1 MLSPSS
7 SSVKHRLF
15 PQGRVLDNAI
25 SDGED
30 YPAVMFIS
38 DSAEQ
43 TIDAGRAYAE
53 QARRGDVFALR
64 GDLGAGKTQFVKGF
78 VAGLGSQ
85 ADVTSPTFVLI
96 HEYDDGRLPVYH
108 FDFYRV
114 ESREALSRLGFDD
127 YIFGDGVSLIEWAD
141 RYSDLIP
148 KKAKWLS
155 FELKGDT
162 SRVIEERKAR

>member
-25 SDGED
+25 FDGED

-43 TIDAGRAYAE
+43 TMDAGRAYAE

-78 VAGLGSQ
+78 VAGLGSK

-96 HEYDDGRLPVYH
+96 HEYGDGRLPVYH

-141 RYSDLIP
+141 RYSALIP
-148 KKAKWLS
+148 SHAKWLS
-155 FELKGDT
+155 FELRDENT
-162 SRVIEERKAR
+162 RVIIEGAAR

>member
-1 MLSPSS
+1 
-7 SSVKHRLF
+7 
-15 PQGRVLDNAI
+15 
-25 SDGED
+25 
-30 YPAVMFIS
+30 MFTS
-38 DSAEQ
+38 KSAEE
-43 TIDAGRAYAE
+43 TIALGRAYGRD
-53 QARRGDVFALR
+53 ARRGDVFALR
-64 GDLGAGKTQFVKGF
+64 GGLGAGKTQFVKGF

-141 RYSDLIP
+141 RYSALIP
-148 KKAKWLS
+148 SHAKWLS
-155 FELKGDT
+155 FELRDENT
-162 SRVIEERKAR
+162 RVIIEGAAR